1 MWLPFQVYIFIY
13 VTLNK
18 QLSRNL
24 EILRESFTELKRV
37 RYNNHIISM
46 ENFSFFRGGNYISII
61 TNQSYVYEVYSL
73 ELWFRDMKREKNCL

>member
-24 EILRESFTELKRV
+24 EILRESFTEIKRV

-46 ENFSFFRGGNYISII
+46 ENFSFFRGGKYISII